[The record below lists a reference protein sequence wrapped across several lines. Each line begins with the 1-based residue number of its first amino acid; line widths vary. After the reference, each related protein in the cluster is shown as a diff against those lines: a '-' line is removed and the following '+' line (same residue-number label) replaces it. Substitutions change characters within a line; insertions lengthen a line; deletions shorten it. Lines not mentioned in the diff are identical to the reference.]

1 MATRHQLI
9 AQLEKKFQRLEL
21 PCEPIGSLLNPVT
34 PTPVPQ
40 KPRKAKPKR
49 PTTVAP
55 KQVSHTHKRQPVTK
69 PRRKEH
75 QANKPKEITATEF
88 FRLHPSHREDGALPC
103 LTKKV
108 KGGYLVKTYHHSQD
122 TVSGEGEHQ

>member
-1 MATRHQLI
+1 MSTKEQLI
-9 AQLEKKFQRLEL
+9 AQLEEKFQSLEL
-21 PCEPIGSLLNPVT
+21 PCEPIGSLLNSVI
-34 PTPVPQ
+34 PTPVPK
-40 KPRKAKPKR
+40 KPRKPKR

-88 FRLHPSHREDGALPC
+88 FRLHPSHREDGAVPC

-108 KGGYLVKTYHHSQD
+108 KDGYLVKTYHHSLD
-122 TVSGEGEHQ
+122 IVPGEGKHH